1 MMSSKLS
8 PFFRLPF
15 ILSVIPFCLSV
26 KAQTD
31 EAPPGENTANNA
43 IPVIEKVYLHTDR
56 VQYTLDENL
65 WYKAYL
71 TYAYSN
77 TLLDHSKVLYVEL
90 VSPESKVVA
99 RNVTRLDG
107 GIGHGDFSLSDFDGF
122 KAGTYQLR
130 AYTNWMRNFGQDFIF
145 TKPIVILDLNP
156 DEQEQQTEQ
165 QANSAS
171 AQEISKKSDE
181 IDLQFFPEGGSLLAG
196 VPSKVAFKAADRSGN
211 PVEVDGNIL
220 DENGSIV
227 TTFSSVHHGMGT
239 FLLMDV
245 KSQVLT
251 AEFSTKGDSV
261 KQKKILPKSLKQGY
275 LLSVI
280 QRKSK
285 YYVSIKT
292 NQETFN
298 QNTDQPLTISASTRG
313 ITYFE
318 GAAPLPSLTHTFL
331 LPVKDFPAGITQ
343 ITLYDGAMKPH
354 SERLVYIH
362 KGYKAD
368 VNLISDKKGYAP
380 KEKVNLTITSKTT
393 DGKAV
398 LASFSL
404 AVKESDQSGNSF
416 LNSNICSWF
425 LMESEIRGKIFDAGN
440 YFDVSNAKRF
450 GQLDLLLLTQG
461 WRDFLWKKMP
471 QPLPKQDFELEKGIL
486 IRGQLNK
493 RRGKNK
499 DSYKINMALTEEK
512 GVMMGEIDVLPSGN
526 YEFGPI
532 NFDGYGLLL
541 LNSKNHKKKDAG
553 DIQLQPVFAQDT
565 LKTDTIFPILKKR
578 NVFKEKLIQKNRYF
592 NVAAG
597 YRLDDVVVTAERE
610 KEEEPKSSSIGNA
623 DFIRVMDDRTP
634 SFRSL
639 LQLIPY
645 AVPGTVPDSNS
656 VRFSRFNAPALILI
670 DGMQAFPE
678 MLGDI
683 PPDDVERIEA
693 ITGPGGAVYGQ
704 QGANGVIM
712 IFTKRGVGTRR
723 SKKRTYRIS
732 RLIRGFQKAREFYAP
747 NYDDPTTVDPTRKD
761 IRNTLFWEPYVHP
774 DENGTTKLSYHNS
787 EASGTIDM
795 VLEGVTETGEPIVVK
810 KSYRIN
816 SR

>member
-1 MMSSKLS
+1 MMSFKLS
-8 PFFRLPF
+8 PFF
-15 ILSVIPFCLSV
+15 ILSVILACFSV

-31 EAPPGENTANNA
+31 DTPPGENTGNNS
-43 IPVIEKVYLHTDR
+43 IPIIEKVYLHTDR
-56 VQYTLDENL
+56 AQYTLNEDL

-71 TYAYSN
+71 AYAYSN

-90 VSPESKVVA
+90 VSPDSKVVA
-99 RNVTRLDG
+99 RNITRLDG

-130 AYTNWMRNFGQDFIF
+130 AYTNWMRNFGDDFIF

-156 DEQEQQTEQ
+156 DEQEQETDQQT
-165 QANSAS
+165 NLVST
-171 AQEISKKSDE
+171 QETSKKSDE
-181 IDLQFFPEGGSLLAG
+181 IDLQFFPEGGSLLTG
-196 VPSKVAFKAADRSGN
+196 VPSRVAFKAADRSGN

-220 DENGSIV
+220 DENGTIV

-245 KSQVLT
+245 KSQELT
-251 AEFSTKGDSV
+251 AEFSTKDDSV
-261 KQKKILPKSLKQGY
+261 KHKKILPKAIGQGY
-275 LLSVI
+275 LLSVT
-280 QRKSK
+280 QRRSK
-285 YYVSIKT
+285 YYISIKT
-292 NQETFN
+292 NQETFS
-298 QNTDQPLTISASTRG
+298 QNPDQPLTIRASTRG

-318 GAAPLPSLTHTFL
+318 GAASLPSLTHTFL
-331 LPVKDFPAGITQ
+331 LPVKDFLAGITQ

-368 VNLISDKKGYAP
+368 VNLVSDKESYVP

-398 LASFSL
+398 PASFSL
-404 AVKESDQSGNSF
+404 AVKESDQVGNSF

-425 LMESEIRGKIFDAGN
+425 LMESEIRGKIFDAGT

-471 QPLPKQDFELEKGIL
+471 QPVTNQGFEVEKGIL

-493 RRGKNK
+493 RRRKSK
-499 DSYKINMALTEEK
+499 DLYKINMALTKEG
-512 GVMMGEIDVLPSGN
+512 GVMMGEIDVLPSGD
-526 YEFGPI
+526 YQFGPI
-532 NFDGYGLLL
+532 HFNGYALLL
-541 LNSKNHKKKDAG
+541 LNSKNQQKKDAG

-565 LKTDTIFPILKKR
+565 LKMDTVFPALKER
-578 NVFKEKLIQKNRYF
+578 NVFREKLIQKNRYF

-597 YRLDDVVVTAERE
+597 YRLDDVVVTAKRE
-610 KEEEPKSSSIGNA
+610 TEKEEPKSRSIGNA
-623 DFIRVMDDRTP
+623 DFIRILDDRTP

-645 AVPGTVPDSNS
+645 AVPGTVPSGNS
-656 VRFSRFNAPALILI
+656 IRFSRFNGPALILI
-670 DGMQAFPE
+670 DGMQTFPE

-683 PPDDVERIEA
+683 PPDNVDRIEA

-712 IFTKRGVGTRR
+712 IFTKEGLGTRR
-723 SKKRTYRIS
+723 SKKRTYRVS
-732 RLIRGFQKAREFYAP
+732 RLIRGFHNAREFYAP
-747 NYDDPTTVDPTRKD
+747 NYDDPTTIDPTRKD

-774 DENGTTKLSYHNS
+774 DENGTAKLSYHNS
-787 EASGTIDM
+787 EAGGTVDL
-795 VLEGVTETGEPIVVK
+795 VLEGVTETGEPIVIK
-810 KSYRIN
+810 KSYRIDP
-816 SR
+816 R